1 MAGKGDV
8 LRPVAV
14 EEMTG
19 KWPGE
24 EVAPADMVQP
34 APCSKCGRDT
44 AKDERQKLDFANGE
58 LRPRC
63 YPKCPA

>member
-8 LRPVAV
+8 LRPMAV
-14 EEMTG
+14 DEMTG
-19 KWPGE
+19 VWP
-24 EVAPADMVQP
+24 AKMVQP

-44 AKDERQKLDFANGE
+44 AKDERQKLVFANGE